1 VVYYIY
7 TLNERVVSYKEVIKM
22 TTAERIKQARLK
34 AGLSKKE
41 LSEKYRIPLRSIQQ
55 WEEGSRK
62 PPEYVIDLL
71 VRCLELDFN
80 HELAEHEQDLSAPK
94 QLIFTDH
101 IGKPLKEPVLS
112 AVKQAYDDRKV
123 QFIPVADDEGNQIE
137 NPRKGKL
144 FMVLAPEEY
153 GLDIG
158 FEFRIKEV

>member
-1 VVYYIY
+1 
-7 TLNERVVSYKEVIKM
+7 M